1 MASLNKQGSY
11 IARVALANMLGENN
25 DGLHITVMLSG
36 QHGIGKSMIVKQA
49 AKKLNGTEFVIECS
63 QVGEGV
69 LTGLPFAMEDKASG
83 LSEVRFVK
91 YYVFNRLYTIQKKIW
106 EKATTTGFLGGSLK
120 MDADTKVVRYTTPD
134 GKVEVYNTIDD
145 NGVDID
151 GEDNKY
157 KFGDNLPS
165 KIRKEL
171 LESGEIH
178 PVIVLMDEINRA
190 DMQAQKECMNIILN
204 RCVNG
209 YQLPW
214 WVEIVAAM
222 NPSSQSSSYAVNEM
236 DPAQLDRFLKIRVRP
251 NVQEWSEYALNKG
264 IDPIFVQAIA
274 ATDCL
279 IDKKDKS
286 LEDSIEM
293 TPSPRSLEMCGILM
307 KAVPEYNT
315 FKINGNPVFSNEEQ
329 KEMTDD
335 LRSLIIGKIG
345 QTAAS
350 TIIAFMNNSEN
361 VILPEDIF
369 TLKSKDLSEEVTKKL
384 KGQKGVARTCL
395 CSSVVNYLCENY
407 ASILKYKTS
416 NDEAK
421 RVKFFNFQSQL
432 KAFVNSL
439 DDASQIYFV
448 KACANPNTVVN
459 GTGRALFKEIGTN
472 FDRDVLDRVYAFKNG
487 LKSIGGDAD

>member
-106 EKATTTGFLGGSLK
+106 EKATTTGFLGGRLK

-236 DPAQLDRFLKIRVRP
+236 DPAQLDRFFKLDIAPTSTDFIAYAKEKDFAPLIPDFIKENRTALYQQKDLSNTECVPEPTPRGYEMLDLIFKGLDKLSPMFLPEEMTMKVILEDLSELCMSKLGKTTGTLFFDYVKNTLYNVTLDQFLNDDNELSHTKDKLKLMKSDMAESLGVNIISYLKDFAGSLSTNWRKLF
-251 NVQEWSEYALNKG
+251 ELESKIG
-264 IDPIFVQAIA
+264 IFIK
-274 ATDCL
+274 T
-279 IDKKDKS
+279 IDKKTRIVFAHQF
-286 LEDSIEM
+286 EDATTRQNQSFVSTYHDIYYHV
-293 TPSPRSLEMCGILM
+293 IQ
-307 KAVPEYNT
+307 
-315 FKINGNPVFSNEEQ
+315 PVFSQE
-329 KEMTDD
+329 KE
-335 LRSLIIGKIG
+335 LK
-345 QTAAS
+345 AS
-350 TIIAFMNNSEN
+350 Y
-361 VILPEDIF
+361 
-369 TLKSKDLSEEVTKKL
+369 KKL
-384 KGQKGVARTCL
+384 K
-395 CSSVVNYLCENY
+395 
-407 ASILKYKTS
+407 
-416 NDEAK
+416 
-421 RVKFFNFQSQL
+421 
-432 KAFVNSL
+432 
-439 DDASQIYFV
+439 
-448 KACANPNTVVN
+448 
-459 GTGRALFKEIGTN
+459 
-472 FDRDVLDRVYAFKNG
+472 
-487 LKSIGGDAD
+487 

>member
-49 AKKLNGTEFVIECS
+49 AKKLNGEEFVIECS

-106 EKATTTGFLGGSLK
+106 EKATTTGFLGGRLK
-120 MDADTKVVRYTTPD
+120 MDADTRVVRYTTPD
-134 GKVEVYNTIDD
+134 GKVEVYNTVDD

-222 NPSSQSSSYAVNEM
+222 NPSSQSSS
-236 DPAQLDRFLKIRVRP
+236 
-251 NVQEWSEYALNKG
+251 
-264 IDPIFVQAIA
+264 
-274 ATDCL
+274 
-279 IDKKDKS
+279 
-286 LEDSIEM
+286 
-293 TPSPRSLEMCGILM
+293 
-307 KAVPEYNT
+307 
-315 FKINGNPVFSNEEQ
+315 
-329 KEMTDD
+329 
-335 LRSLIIGKIG
+335 
-345 QTAAS
+345 
-350 TIIAFMNNSEN
+350 
-361 VILPEDIF
+361 
-369 TLKSKDLSEEVTKKL
+369 
-384 KGQKGVARTCL
+384 
-395 CSSVVNYLCENY
+395 
-407 ASILKYKTS
+407 
-416 NDEAK
+416 
-421 RVKFFNFQSQL
+421 
-432 KAFVNSL
+432 
-439 DDASQIYFV
+439 
-448 KACANPNTVVN
+448 
-459 GTGRALFKEIGTN
+459 
-472 FDRDVLDRVYAFKNG
+472 
-487 LKSIGGDAD
+487 